1 MNEIEVSLRAYAEL
15 RNEDAENYIA
25 CYGRGFHAGCSRYR
39 PLVEELLAAL
49 NLDQDNE
56 DCEDKINNAIARA
69 ESLLNEGTKS

>member
-39 PLVEELLAAL
+39 PLVEQILSELKYPSMSWEETASTL
-49 NLDQDNE
+49 
-56 DCEDKINNAIARA
+56 IARIEKLMN
-69 ESLLNEGTKS
+69 ESAKS